1 MQEDLIFGSFVL
13 QPLMSKIKVLVLH
26 RTFLAALSVKHVS

>member
-13 QPLMSKIKVLVLH
+13 QPLMSKIKVIVLH
-26 RTFLAALSVKHVS
+26 WTFITALSVKHVS